1 MRVAGPSR
9 KAFAFIGL
17 LGLLCLVSGIGTE
30 AVALE
35 KAGVSAA
42 VRGQVA
48 RANDEHPVGL
58 QIASGEPIY
67 LADRITSGP
76 SAGMQIMLL
85 DQTTFTIGPDS
96 FVKIDEFVYDPNTG
110 VGKVTASLGKGVFRF
125 VTGKIAQT
133 NPSNMTVKL
142 PNATIGVRGTMVIGS
157 TDGERTVVGLVGPG
171 PGNNTHDKV
180 AGIDVI
186 TQNGTAEIRRP
197 GWGAIIERG
206 QAPRVQQLPK
216 PTIDGILNGVAPRD
230 VAQASSNSSSAPTQS
245 QSGAPSGTTAQQS
258 SGGGGSAS
266 SASGQS
272 SASAGPSLATFSIAS
287 DSQQTAAQTTT
298 TATQVGAAAL
308 GAITTFEQLRSITSG
323 TASFLQNGV
332 ALSDGTHVGH
342 YDFSLIV
349 DFGAQTGTGRWSN
362 INFIGDFTVTNGLVG
377 FGGGLNGDNGSYAN
391 DSGPVSCA
399 ASSNHDCGARSC
411 AAGVTCTPRITVR
424 NSGSIIGAFVDH
436 GLTLSDGISGH
447 KAATGGGTAQRQ

>member
-1 MRVAGPSR
+1 
-9 KAFAFIGL
+9 
-17 LGLLCLVSGIGTE
+17 
-30 AVALE
+30 
-35 KAGVSAA
+35 
-42 VRGQVA
+42 
-48 RANDEHPVGL
+48 
-58 QIASGEPIY
+58 
-67 LADRITSGP
+67 
-76 SAGMQIMLL
+76 
-85 DQTTFTIGPDS
+85 
-96 FVKIDEFVYDPNTG
+96 
-110 VGKVTASLGKGVFRF
+110 
-125 VTGKIAQT
+125 
-133 NPSNMTVKL
+133 
-142 PNATIGVRGTMVIGS
+142 
-157 TDGERTVVGLVGPG
+157 VVGLVGPG

-197 GWGAIIERG
+197 GWGAIIEGGR
-206 QAPRVQQLPK
+206 APQVQQLPK
-216 PTIDGILNGVAPRD
+216 STINGILNGVAPRD
-230 VAQASSNSSSAPTQS
+230 VAQSGSSGSSTTTQAPP
-245 QSGAPSGTTAQQS
+245 GAPSGSPSTT
-258 SGGGGSAS
+258 SAS
-266 SASGQS
+266 NASGQS
-272 SASAGPSLATFSIAS
+272 GASAGPSLATFSIAGDVQS
-287 DSQQTAAQTTT
+287 SVTQTATI
-298 TATQVGAAAL
+298 ATQNNVQSN
-308 GAITTFEQLRSITSG
+308 ITTFEQLRSITSG

-332 ALSDGTHVGH
+332 SLTDGTHIGH